1 MNMHHPE
8 MALAACH
15 VVAEAAKGWKV
26 LSINN
31 FRSLRT
37 AARNRKDAL
46 VQEGKERVH
55 RLSVQE
61 GFMTGL
67 PLYRSK
73 RRGLTS
79 RSANT
84 RPLSDKYRARVG
96 R

>member
-15 VVAEAAKGWKV
+15 VAAEAAKGWKV
-26 LSINN
+26 LSINY
-31 FRSLRT
+31 FRGLRT

-46 VQEGKERVH
+46 VQEEKERVH

-67 PLYRSK
+67 PLYKSK
-73 RRGLTS
+73 RRGTMRRGSQGRRALAPLT
-79 RSANT
+79 
-84 RPLSDKYRARVG
+84 
-96 R
+96 